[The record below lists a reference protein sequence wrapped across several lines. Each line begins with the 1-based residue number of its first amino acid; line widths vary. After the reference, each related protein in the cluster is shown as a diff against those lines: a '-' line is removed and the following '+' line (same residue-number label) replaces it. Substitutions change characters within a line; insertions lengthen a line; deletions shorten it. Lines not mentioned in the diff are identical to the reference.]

1 MLTKRRLHLMIKLA
15 EFRQDHED
23 DSMRIVRYYRSDYIA
38 LSLIKNLFITT
49 IAWLVLIGLFAL
61 YHMDFLL
68 NNLNQLKIG
77 PLAAV
82 LVITYLM
89 MLGVYSV
96 ITYMTA
102 RIRYIRSFADVREYD
117 QKLRLL
123 ARLYDEE
130 AEEED
135 LA

>member
-1 MLTKRRLHLMIKLA
+1 MIKLA
-15 EFRQDHED
+15 EFRQEHQD
-23 DSMRIVRYYRSDYIA
+23 DSMRVVRHYRSDYIA
-38 LSLIKNLFITT
+38 LSMIKNLFITT
-49 IAWLVLIGLFAL
+49 FAWLILIGLFAL

-68 NNLNQLKIG
+68 TNLNQMKVG

-123 ARLYDEE
+123 AKIYDEE
-130 AEEED
+130 AES
-135 LA
+135 

>member
-15 EFRQDHED
+15 EFRQDHQD
-23 DSMRIVRYYRSDYIA
+23 DSMRVVRHYRSDYIA
-38 LSLIKNLFITT
+38 LSMIKNLFITT
-49 IAWLVLIGLFAL
+49 FAWLILIGLFAL

-68 NNLNQLKIG
+68 TNLNQLKVG
-77 PLAAV
+77 PLVAV

-123 ARLYDEE
+123 ARIYDEE
-130 AEEED
+130 AE
-135 LA
+135 A

>member
-15 EFRQDHED
+15 EFRQDHQD
-23 DSMRIVRYYRSDYIA
+23 DSMRVVRHYRSDYIA
-38 LSLIKNLFITT
+38 LSMIKNLFITT
-49 IAWLVLIGLFAL
+49 FAWLILIGLFAL

-68 NNLNQLKIG
+68 TNLNQLKVG

-123 ARLYDEE
+123 ARIYDEE
-130 AEEED
+130 AES
-135 LA
+135 

>member
-15 EFRQDHED
+15 EFRQDHQD
-23 DSMRIVRYYRSDYIA
+23 DSMRVVRHYRSDYIA
-38 LSLIKNLFITT
+38 LSMIKNLFITT
-49 IAWLVLIGLFAL
+49 FAWLILIGLFAL

-68 NNLNQLKIG
+68 TNLNQLKVG
-77 PLAAV
+77 PLVAV

-123 ARLYDEE
+123 ARIYDEE
-130 AEEED
+130 AES
-135 LA
+135 